1 MQRKKEGLSILL
13 AGTVALGA
21 LAVLPVGEI
30 QAKAAISQ
38 QTKGSSLA
46 NTVKAATAK
55 QAATDTTAATTNQAI
70 ATQLAAKGID
80 YNKLNKVQ
88 QQDTYVDVIVQ
99 MSAARASENGTLRTD
114 YSSTAEIQQETN
126 KVIAAQ
132 VSVKAA
138 VEQVTQ
144 QTAGESYGYV
154 VNGFSTKVRVV
165 DIPKLKQ
172 IAGVKT
178 VTLAKVYYP
187 TDAKAN
193 SMANVQAVWSNY
205 KYKGEGTV
213 VSVIDTGIDPTHKD
227 MRLSDDK
234 DVKLTKSDVEKF
246 TDTAKHG

>member
-1 MQRKKEGLSILL
+1 M
-13 AGTVALGA
+13 
-21 LAVLPVGEI
+21 
-30 QAKAAISQ
+30 
-38 QTKGSSLA
+38 
-46 NTVKAATAK
+46 
-55 QAATDTTAATTNQAI
+55 
-70 ATQLAAKGID
+70 AAKGID

-88 QQDTYVDVIVQ
+88 QQDIYVDVIVQ
-99 MSAARASENGTLRTD
+99 MSAAPASENGTLRTD
-114 YSSTAEIQQETN
+114 FSSTAEIQQETN

-132 VSVKAA
+132 ASVKAA

-213 VSVIDTGIDPTHKD
+213 VSVIDSGIDPTHKD

-246 TDTAKHG
+246 TNTAKHGRYFNSKVPYGFNYADNNDTITDDTVDEQHGMHVAGSSVLTGQVTIQPSLLSELRQKHSYWQ